1 LSWGNDG
8 PQRSPDELLALVRAK
23 ADRIR
28 WRRRLGV
35 ASGAIAVTAV
45 LLASVALASPGGGGR
60 TKVQTLGPATTSAPG
75 TGGSDTTL
83 ETPATQ
89 STVTDPT
96 AAAPAAT
103 TTTTSAATGPAA
115 TPPTTHPP
123 ASTVPSTTRT
133 APTVASTTT
142 TSITAAQPP
151 QCQASDLVVTAT
163 SDRTSYSPGQ
173 TASFTVAARYLG
185 AGSCAL
191 GRDPGMTISDAAGK
205 SIESSMM
212 VDLCTFYVVPGPPP
226 CLMAPGD
233 VKSAVMTW
241 THTVCSPSG
250 SPCPAAGYRADLNFG
265 EIKAATVTF
274 ALT

>member
-1 LSWGNDG
+1 MSWGNDG

-35 ASGAIAVTAV
+35 ASGAIAGTAV

-60 TKVQTLGPATTSAPG
+60 TRVQTLGPATTSAPG
-75 TGGSDTTL
+75 TAGSDTTL

-96 AAAPAAT
+96 AAGPAAT
-103 TTTTSAATGPAA
+103 TTTAAAGPA
-115 TPPTTHPP
+115 TTPTTHPP
-123 ASTVPSTTRT
+123 ATTVPPTTRT
-133 APTVASTTT
+133 APTVASTTSTST
-142 TSITAAQPP
+142 TTPQPP

-173 TASFTVAARYLG
+173 TASFTVSAKYLG

-191 GRDPGMTISDAAGK
+191 GRDPGMTISDATGK
-205 SIESSMM
+205 FIQGSMM
-212 VDLCTFYVVPGPPP
+212 ADLCTFYVVPGPPP
-226 CLMAPGD
+226 CLMAHGD

-250 SPCPAAGYRADLNFG
+250 SPCPAAGYRADLTFG